1 MMRIFS
7 GLGALTSCVAI
18 ATIGLIGCGGDSAE
32 GSSGGGRQFISIG
45 TAPVGGTFYTM
56 GGAISDVLNEQT
68 ADLGWRVTAE
78 STGGS
83 MENIR
88 RLDSSEIQYA
98 ISNSTITYFA
108 VRGEEGWEKA
118 YDVKAVMTMFPLVAM
133 FVVKANSGIASIGD
147 LKGKRV
153 VIGPQG
159 AGFEYFV
166 RPIVAAHG
174 FSFDD
179 FEDVYAG
186 QQNSVDYLGDG
197 SVDATFLGGGV
208 PTGSVTSAA
217 SSMDILLLPY
227 GQAEKEALIADYPS
241 FNPATIP
248 TGTYRGQDEEF
259 SGLNVGSAHIIVHAD
274 ADEES
279 VYQFTKRLYE
289 NRETLAEKH
298 GAARFIT
305 PENAP
310 RDTGTDFHPGAI
322 RFYKEAGIWPQ

>member
-1 MMRIFS
+1 MMRMFS
-7 GLGALTSCVAI
+7 GLGALTSGVALAAI
-18 ATIGLIGCGGDSAE
+18 CLGGCGGDSAE
-32 GSSGGGRQFISIG
+32 GSSGGRQFISIG
-45 TAPVGGTFYTM
+45 TAPVGGVFYTI
-56 GGAISDVLNEQT
+56 GGAISELLNEHT
-68 ADLGWRVTAE
+68 ADLGWRITAE

-98 ISNSTITYFA
+98 VSNSSITYFA
-108 VRGEEGWEKA
+108 VRGEAGWEKA
-118 YDVKAVMTMFPLVAM
+118 YDVRAVMTMFPNVAM

-147 LKGKRV
+147 LVGKRV

-166 RPIVAAHG
+166 RPIVTAHG
-174 FSFDD
+174 ISFDD
-179 FEDVYAG
+179 FEVVYAG
-186 QQNSVDYLGDG
+186 QQSSVDYLGDG

-208 PTGSVTSAA
+208 PTGSITIAA

-227 GQAEKEALIADYPS
+227 GHAEKQTLIDDYPS
-241 FNPATIP
+241 FHPATIP
-248 TGTYRGQDEEF
+248 AGTYRGQDEEF

-289 NRETLAEKH
+289 NREALAEKH
-298 GAARFIT
+298 RAARAIT
-305 PENAP
+305 PESAP
-310 RDTGTDFHPGAI
+310 RDTGTVFHPGAF
-322 RFYKEAGIWPQ
+322 RLYKEAGIWPQ

>member
-7 GLGALTSCVAI
+7 GLGALTSGVALAAI
-18 ATIGLIGCGGDSAE
+18 CLSGCEGDSAE
-32 GSSGGGRQFISIG
+32 GSSGGRQFISIG
-45 TAPVGGTFYTM
+45 TAPVGGVFYTI
-56 GGAISDVLNEQT
+56 GGAISELLNEQT
-68 ADLGWRVTAE
+68 VDLGWRVAAE

-88 RLDSSEIQYA
+88 RLDSSEIQFA
-98 ISNSTITYFA
+98 VSNSSITFFA
-108 VRGEEGWEKA
+108 VRGEGGWEKA
-118 YDVKAVMTMFPLVAM
+118 YDVRAVMTMFPNVAM

-147 LKGKRV
+147 LVGKRV

-166 RPIVAAHG
+166 RPIIAAHG

-197 SVDATFLGGGV
+197 SADATFLGGGV
-208 PTGSVTSAA
+208 PTGSITSAA

-227 GQAEKEALIADYPS
+227 GQAEKATLIADYPS
-241 FNPATIP
+241 FHPATIP
-248 TGTYRGQDEEF
+248 AGTYRGQDEEF

-274 ADEES
+274 TDEEFA
-279 VYQFTKRLYE
+279 YQFNKLLFE
-289 NRETLAEKH
+289 SRETLAEKH
-298 GAARFIT
+298 RAARAIT

-310 RDTGTDFHPGAI
+310 RNTGTPFHPGAI
-322 RFYKEAGIWPQ
+322 RFYREAGIWPQ